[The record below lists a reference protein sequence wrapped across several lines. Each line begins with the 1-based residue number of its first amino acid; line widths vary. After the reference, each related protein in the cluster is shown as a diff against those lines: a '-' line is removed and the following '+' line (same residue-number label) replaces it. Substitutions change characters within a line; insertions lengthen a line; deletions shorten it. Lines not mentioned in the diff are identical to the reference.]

1 MSTGGM
7 PEVALKRVESLIHKH
22 EVYLIE
28 YKQIASLYVVQRDKI
43 KQLLGDRFISL
54 GWASDEKDRDH
65 FQEIVEKIN
74 PDLIHMEE
82 IPEMFIFG
90 MRKEHSDW
98 LYRKDRSYKIV
109 ETTHTMTYNVNN
121 KIYFPDKFL
130 LMCKYSQ
137 QEYSKFN
144 IPISVVEYP
153 IEKLEKNQGLAI
165 RKLGLNP
172 DYFHILNVGL
182 FTRDKNQGYL
192 FEIAK
197 KLKEYKIHY
206 HFVGNQA
213 ENFKDYW
220 GPLMNEKLDNCFIH
234 GERNDVELFYQAA
247 DLLVHP
253 SLLELSPLA
262 VREATS
268 YNLPVYMFNLP
279 GYLDMYEPYKNIKFL
294 SKNINEDSQ
303 FIIDNFNI
311 KRKDDN
317 SSFQKSLLDEYENI
331 TQIKTSTIETQTEDD
346 YYEYNI
352 NFTDGAKVE
361 ITGKSKL
368 DFEVEFFDKNTNEFI
383 YQKTIP
389 TNNWCCTNIK
399 YYKEYKINIKHQGEI
414 LISHIF
420 NLKGRNVLI
429 QLDSKS
435 IGDTIAWFPYVEEF
449 RKKHDCKVYCSTFW
463 NKWFVKLYPEINF
476 IEPNKPNNINDIY
489 ARYAIGWHMPW
500 NPDKNPVDFKKIP
513 LQKAA
518 SDILGL
524 EYKEIAPK
532 IESKGMKPIKQKY
545 VCIAQFSTAN
555 AKHWHHP
562 IKDSNKGWQI
572 LVDWLNEQGYKVMV
586 ISKQETRLKNVID
599 NTGDYPIEQRL
610 NELKWC
616 EFFIGIGSGLSWLAW
631 AMGKKVVMIS
641 GFSDPFCEFQSNNI
655 NVHNFNVCNGCFNI
669 HNFARDKWNWC
680 PVHENTDRHFECS
693 INITPQMVT
702 EKIISSKLI
711 ENAKPF
717 DFEKYDIPIIL
728 DRSKISLSYEKE
740 ENKISIGY
748 NGDETPELN
757 VSITDVDNKTTYQIL
772 ADIKLSKDYVIW
784 CVPKTILHEE
794 TDKIIVSFYT
804 KVKIL
809 DLRLTIR

>member
-331 TQIKTSTIETQTEDD
+331 TQIKTSTI
-346 YYEYNI
+346 
-352 NFTDGAKVE
+352 
-361 ITGKSKL
+361 
-368 DFEVEFFDKNTNEFI
+368 
-383 YQKTIP
+383 
-389 TNNWCCTNIK
+389 
-399 YYKEYKINIKHQGEI
+399 
-414 LISHIF
+414 
-420 NLKGRNVLI
+420 
-429 QLDSKS
+429 
-435 IGDTIAWFPYVEEF
+435 
-449 RKKHDCKVYCSTFW
+449 
-463 NKWFVKLYPEINF
+463 
-476 IEPNKPNNINDIY
+476 
-489 ARYAIGWHMPW
+489 
-500 NPDKNPVDFKKIP
+500 
-513 LQKAA
+513 
-518 SDILGL
+518 
-524 EYKEIAPK
+524 
-532 IESKGMKPIKQKY
+532 
-545 VCIAQFSTAN
+545 
-555 AKHWHHP
+555 
-562 IKDSNKGWQI
+562 
-572 LVDWLNEQGYKVMV
+572 
-586 ISKQETRLKNVID
+586 
-599 NTGDYPIEQRL
+599 
-610 NELKWC
+610 
-616 EFFIGIGSGLSWLAW
+616 
-631 AMGKKVVMIS
+631 
-641 GFSDPFCEFQSNNI
+641 
-655 NVHNFNVCNGCFNI
+655 
-669 HNFARDKWNWC
+669 
-680 PVHENTDRHFECS
+680 
-693 INITPQMVT
+693 
-702 EKIISSKLI
+702 
-711 ENAKPF
+711 
-717 DFEKYDIPIIL
+717 
-728 DRSKISLSYEKE
+728 
-740 ENKISIGY
+740 
-748 NGDETPELN
+748 
-757 VSITDVDNKTTYQIL
+757 
-772 ADIKLSKDYVIW
+772 
-784 CVPKTILHEE
+784 
-794 TDKIIVSFYT
+794 
-804 KVKIL
+804 
-809 DLRLTIR
+809 